1 MQIKTVYI
9 YSGIGGAIQT
19 VIKLPMQETKQLKRL
34 IADEGKVLVK
44 GEEQTT
50 CIDVEID
57 DVDNWS
63 EIEEIIEQDM
73 NNNQDNISM

>member
-9 YSGIGGAIQT
+9 YSGIGGVIQT
-19 VIKLPMQETKQLKRL
+19 PIKLPMQETKQLKRL

-57 DVDNWS
+57 DVVNWS

>member
-57 DVDNWS
+57 DVANWS
-63 EIEEIIEQDM
+63 EIKEIIEQDM

>member
-57 DVDNWS
+57 DVNNWS
-63 EIEEIIEQDM
+63 EVEEIIEQDM